1 MMHSFDVEIAAEYGI
16 NAAILLQNLD
26 FWIAKNKANKE
37 NYIDGR
43 YWTYN
48 SIKAYKELFPY
59 LSERQINTALKK
71 LVDEGL
77 IITGN
82 YNKMAYDHTLWYAIT
97 DKGQQLLQ
105 KCKIDYAEM
114 SNRLCKNVKS
124 NMQKCK
130 IDYAEMSNRNSEN
143 VKPIPDINT
152 DINTDINKDIYT
164 QVKEKFCEICISLPK
179 IISIDK
185 TRKATVKARLKEYSF
200 DDIITVFQKAE
211 KSDFLTGKVSNQGS
225 RPFKASFDWL
235 MKPSNFIKVL
245 EGNYDNRN
253 GLSDFGLVG
262 ADERYRGIQIV

>member
-1 MMHSFDVEIAAEYGI
+1 MGEERQFKGIWIPKEIWLDDNLSALDKVILAEI
-16 NAAILLQNLD
+16 DSLD
-26 FWIAKNKANKE
+26 DEETGCYASNQHIAGFCQCSESKVTKTVAKLIKLKYIYIKAF
-37 NYIDGR
+37 DGR
-43 YWTYN
+43 KRVLKSN
-48 SIKAYKELFPY
+48 ISFCKA
-59 LSERQINTALKK
+59 
-71 LVDEGL
+71 D
-77 IITGN
+77 
-82 YNKMAYDHTLWYAIT
+82 
-97 DKGQQLLQ
+97 QQ
-105 KCKIDYAEM
+105 
-114 SNRLCKNVKS
+114 NVRGRVVKS
-124 NMQKCK
+124 TMQSSKKSKADQQKMLQSNIDSK
-130 IDYAEMSNRNSEN
+130 IGSNIDE
-143 VKPIPDINT
+143 
-152 DINTDINKDIYT
+152 DIYT
-164 QVKEKFCEICISLPK
+164 QVKQKFCEICISLPK

>member
-1 MMHSFDVEIAAEYGI
+1 MSHSFEPEIAVMYGV
-16 NAAILLQNLD
+16 NAAILFYNISYWVDYNQAND
-26 FWIAKNKANKE
+26 KNF
-37 NYIDGR
+37 YDGE
-43 YWTYN
+43 YWTFS
-48 SIKAYKELFPY
+48 SIKAFKELFPY
-59 LSERQINTALKK
+59 LSEKQIRAAIQK
-71 LVDEGL
+71 LIDND
-77 IITGN
+77 IIKTGA
-82 YNKMAYDHTLWYAIT
+82 YNKLAYDRTKWYTLTEKGKSILPISQMEI
-97 DKGQQLLQ
+97 DKRANGNVQ
-105 KCKIDYAEM
+105 KVQMKVDKRY
-114 SNRLCKNVKS
+114 
-124 NMQKCK
+124 
-130 IDYAEMSNRNSEN
+130 
-143 VKPIPDINT
+143 KPIPDINT

-185 TRKATVKARLKEYSF
+185 SRKATVKARLKEYSF
-200 DDIITVFQKAE
+200 EDIITVFQKAE

>member
-114 SNRLCKNVKS
+114 SNR
-124 NMQKCK
+124 
-130 IDYAEMSNRNSEN
+130 NSEN

-152 DINTDINKDIYT
+152 DINTDINKDINKDIYT

-185 TRKATVKARLKEYSF
+185 SRKATVKARLKEYSF

-245 EGNYDNRN
+245 EGNYDNRT